1 MGILIV
7 LMARTV
13 PHMTPVVESVL
24 FVDVKEMI
32 SYVNDQMF
40 VEKQMKLFI

>member
-1 MGILIV
+1 MGTLIA

-13 PHMTPVVESVL
+13 PHMTVESVL
-24 FVDVKEMI
+24 CVDVKQMI

-40 VEKQMKLFI
+40 VEKQIKLSI